1 MKKRLLTMLTL
12 SANLFLFGCADNQA
26 RAQIADLNNRLSQM
40 QDSLS
45 SVDNKVSG
53 QKSLD
58 IVNKMSDIQDQI
70 DQINGSVSTLSN
82 NQKKFQ
88 NTQNQVNQSLQQ
100 QINGVSASSTVS
112 SSAGRSNNNK
122 PQASAAAVVGAVDA
136 SAPVASDDNPKNASA
151 PIGGDDKK
159 NLKTA
164 FNEIKAHNFKKAIAD
179 LKNIVANSN
188 DQTTVGTAT
197 YYLAVAYA
205 ASGNYKNSI
214 ASAKKYI
221 GANPDG
227 HDVPNALRTIY
238 ISQSQLGL
246 QKSALKTARVLIK
259 KFPNSEAAEKVKA
272 QISQ

>member
-45 SVDNKVSG
+45 SVDNKVAG

-58 IVNKMSDIQDQI
+58 TVNKMSDLQDQI

-100 QINGVSASSTVS
+100 QINSLSSGGTASSVGS
-112 SSAGRSNNNK
+112 NK
-122 PQASAAAVVGAVDA
+122 PQASSGAVVVAADA
-136 SAPVASDDNPKNASA
+136 SAPIVSGGDNTDKNASA
-151 PIGGDDKK
+151 PVSDADKK
-159 NLKTA
+159 QLKTA
-164 FNEIKAHNFKKAIAD
+164 FNEIKAHNFKKAIQD
-179 LKNIVANSN
+179 LKNITANSN
-188 DQTTVGTAT
+188 DPTTIGTAT

-214 ASAKKYI
+214 ASARKYLETMPN
-221 GANPDG
+221 GRDA
-227 HDVPNALRTIY
+227 PNAMRTIY

-246 QKSALKTARVLIK
+246 QKSAAKTARELIK
-259 KFPNSEAAEKVKA
+259 KFPNSEAAKKVKA
-272 QISQ
+272 QIS